1 MNLSGQLT
9 IKDIANMAGVSI
21 STVSRAINNSGPVN
35 EKTKNKILKIIEE
48 TQFSPNGLARGLRT
62 STKTIGLLIPDIT
75 NLFFIELVKGIEHI
89 LDQKGYSAL
98 LFNTDWDSEKE
109 IRYLNLMEERR
120 VEGVIFMATFLS
132 YSTLQLL
139 PEKDIRVVSIQN
151 GVKGVDSIFTK
162 DGEGAFEATE
172 HLINLGHKR
181 IAFVGFKNITDCMNN
196 RLSGY
201 EMALMK
207 HGIEVDKA
215 YQLFCQPHGDYGY
228 EIAQELFKLPQLPTA
243 VIAISDH
250 MAAGIFRAFEERG
263 IKVPDDVSV
272 IGFDNTHLCQWLHP
286 KLTTV
291 AQPIFEMGKTA
302 ASLLLERIANGS
314 SDDEVEREITL
325 PTKLIVRGST
335 AKVRQ
340 G

>member
-1 MNLSGQLT
+1 MSINGQLT
-9 IKDIANMAGVSI
+9 IKDIASMAGVSI

-35 EKTKNKILKIIEE
+35 EKTRSKILKIIEQ
-48 TQFSPNGLARGLRT
+48 TKFTPNGLARGLRT

-75 NLFFIELVKGIEHI
+75 NLFFIELVKGIEHV
-89 LDQKGYSAL
+89 LDQKNYSAL
-98 LFNTDWDSEKE
+98 LFNTDWDSKKE
-109 IRYLNLMEERR
+109 NHYLNLMEERR

-151 GVKGVDSIFTK
+151 GVKGIDSIFTK

-196 RLSGY
+196 RLKGY
-201 EMALMK
+201 EYALKK
-207 HGIEVDKA
+207 HGIPVDQT
-215 YQLFCQPHGDYGY
+215 YQLFCEPRGDYGY
-228 EIAQELFKLPQLPTA
+228 EIAQELFRLPQLPTA
-243 VIAISDH
+243 VLAISDH
-250 MAAGIFRAFEERG
+250 MAAGIFRAFEEKG
-263 IKVPDDVSV
+263 IKVPDDISV
-272 IGFDNTHLCQWLHP
+272 IGFDNTHLCQWLSP

-291 AQPIFEMGKTA
+291 AQPIFEMGKAA
-302 ASLLLERIANGS
+302 ASLLLERISNGS
-314 SDDEVEREITL
+314 SEEIVREVIL
-325 PTKLIVRGST
+325 PTRLIIRGST
-335 AKVRQ
+335 AVVKD